1 VAAVF
6 TGFYMTR
13 LVFLTFFGN
22 ERWHPDQDEADAPV
36 RAPAIDIED
45 SDPSPTVSYGDP
57 VHVPHEDRPPHE
69 SPWIMT
75 LPILVLAAL
84 AAVAGFVNMPLRG
97 VEYFDDWLAPSF
109 RGIAHAE
116 PSSFLQGLALEIVS
130 VLLALVGIGLAFAL
144 YRHGLRRASEE
155 PLDVRLGAGARVF
168 GHAYYYDAT
177 ISKFVD
183 GPGRGFAGW
192 LDRVVDRRIIDG
204 AVDGVGGL
212 VKRGARALRHL
223 QDGLVRRYALGIAF
237 GVAALLLYVVMRV
250 GS

>member
-22 ERWHPDQDEADAPV
+22 ERWHPVPEAADAPV
-36 RAPAIDIED
+36 AAADVDTDD

-57 VHVPHEDRPPHE
+57 VHHPHDDREPHE
-69 SPWIMT
+69 SPWIMR

-109 RGIAHAE
+109 PGVEPAE
-116 PSSFLQGLALEIVS
+116 PSSFLQGLSLEIVS
-130 VLLALVGIGLAFAL
+130 VVLALIGIGLAYAL

-155 PLDVRLGAGARVF
+155 PLDARLGAGAPVF
-168 GHAYYYDAT
+168 GHAYYYDET
-177 ISKFVD
+177 IAKAVD
-183 GPGRGFAGW
+183 GPGLGLARW
-192 LDRVVDRRIIDG
+192 LDRVVDRRFIDG

-212 VKRGARALRHL
+212 VKSGARALRHL

-237 GVAALLLYVVMRV
+237 GVAALLLYVAMRA